1 MNNSLDMFFNSEDNY
16 IDATAIDFAEAGHF
30 YTVLDAALLIDDMG
44 VVAFLEQVTKSMNN
58 PMEQHI
64 ATQLLRIAQ
73 KHERALLKMIP
84 ADQLLYEVNK
94 NV

>member
-1 MNNSLDMFFNSEDNY
+1 MSNNLDMFFDKEENY
-16 IDATAIDFAEAGHF
+16 IDATAIDFSEAGHF

-64 ATQLLRIAQ
+64 ATQLLRIAI
-73 KHERALLKMIP
+73 KHERALLRMIP